1 MLYKSELLTLE
12 TIRHSCDLF
21 GWVLVYEPKRPFLL
35 RYESRDTR
43 HIDFP
48 QVDG

>member
-1 MLYKSELLTLE
+1 MNIVNYFVMSMDVWAHVA
-12 TIRHSCDLF
+12 I
-21 GWVLVYEPKRPFLL
+21 LL
-35 RYESRDTR
+35 RYESRNTR